1 MSENKKPDWDKI
13 TEGKI
18 RHGFAIEAFKKG
30 NALDGELMKEIDC
43 WVRYVVDGKVEQ
55 VSDKKT
61 KVTKV
66 KESNVSFTKMVD
78 DFQMRAEEINE
89 DAKQIDK
96 MVREKAQALSSE
108 DRDRVIKSLEDGHIT
123 KSNLD
128 SCLKRIHDLASA
140 DAEL

>member
-1 MSENKKPDWDKI
+1 MSENKQPDWDKI

-18 RHGFAIEAFKKG
+18 RHGFTIEAFKKG
-30 NALDGELMKEIDC
+30 NVLDGELMKEIDC

>member
-18 RHGFAIEAFKKG
+18 RHGFAIEAFRKG
-30 NALDGELMKEIDC
+30 NVLDGELVKEIDC
-43 WVRYVVDGKVEQ
+43 WVRYVVDGRIEQ
-55 VSDKKT
+55 VSDNDTKKT
-61 KVTKV
+61 KA
-66 KESNVSFTKMVD
+66 KESNVSFTNMVD
-78 DFQMRAEEINE
+78 DLQGRAEKINK
-89 DAKQIDK
+89 DAEYINK

-140 DAEL
+140 NAEL

>member
-1 MSENKKPDWDKI
+1 MSENKQPDWDKI